1 MIQQV
6 LNSNAK
12 INIGLR
18 ILGKRQDGFHELETI
33 FYPVKLRDILTIS
46 MEESGADTNSV
57 ILKSNKSYVPLTK
70 DNLCFLALEKFF
82 KAFTIKER
90 YKIIID
96 IEKNIPVSGGLGGGS
111 SNAAT
116 VIKFLVR
123 QLGIEVQPN
132 KQKLISL
139 ARDIGSDVPFFLMM
153 RACYA
158 EGRGEIMTPL
168 QDFFVDYDIL
178 IVNPNS
184 RVSTKWAFE
193 KMMLSGIPMKE
204 KTLQNVRRFNI
215 KDAEIYVND
224 FEEVV
229 FNKNPE
235 LRTVKE
241 DLIKSGAAYAS
252 LSGSGAT
259 LFGFYK
265 RSEKQK
271 TKKAMREFAANGY
284 FTYLSRVS

>member
-46 MEESGADTNSV
+46 MEKTDADSNSV
-57 ILKSNKSYVPLTK
+57 ILKSNKSFVPLTK
-70 DNLCFLALEKFF
+70 DNLCFIALEKFF
-82 KAFTIKER
+82 KVFAIKDR
-90 YKIIID
+90 YKVTID

-123 QLGIEVQPN
+123 ELGIEVQPN
-132 KQKLISL
+132 KEKLISL

-153 RACYA
+153 RPCYA

-168 QDFFVDYDIL
+168 PEFIVDYDIL

-184 RVSTKWAFE
+184 RVSTRWAFE
-193 KMMLSGIPMKE
+193 KMMLSGKPMKE
-204 KTLQNVRRFNI
+204 RTLQHLKRFNI
-215 KDAEIYVND
+215 NDAESYVND
-224 FEEVV
+224 FENVV
-229 FNKNPE
+229 FSKNPE

-241 DLIKSGAAYAS
+241 ELIKSGAVYSS

-265 RSEKQK
+265 RSEQYKIR
-271 TKKAMREFAANGY
+271 KAMRDFAAHGY
-284 FTYLSRVS
+284 FTYLSR